1 MQMSIRWKLILTFLG
16 MTIGIFLLVE
26 LFIGTGVRRLIEKKE
41 RMALS
46 RDCRIVA
53 SVLSEQWED
62 SMNSPWL
69 DSLAARMS
77 EILQARV
84 MIYDSAGEVLS
95 VGDAPQFL
103 ETGVIEHPEVQQA
116 LQSGQALRAHV
127 EASGKILNYAYA
139 LRRGDKTLGV
149 VRLSRPID
157 SQTNFAI
164 YRMVS
169 LTGFV
174 CVALVLAIS
183 VLITGRIVEPLRR
196 MVRFASQ
203 ASANHFDKKLF
214 VPNKDELG
222 ELATALNGM
231 SQRLSK
237 TLEQITSERNHL
249 QAILAGMEEGVLVT
263 DLQGRIFLTNP
274 SFKQIFNIAGLV
286 EGKGVLE
293 IVRNV
298 TLQKALT
305 AAIRDRQAMAV
316 EFATNEVPPKFLE
329 VHVVPFGR
337 AGFAKQNGISGL
349 VAVFHD
355 VSELKQL
362 ERVRKDFVANVSH
375 ELRTPLTAIQGFTE
389 TLLEMNQID
398 STQSRQFLETINR
411 NAERMSR
418 MVEDLLEISRL
429 ESQQF
434 DEKPSLLDPAE
445 FIHGAVQSFQE
456 LAAKKSMQLQTEL
469 PEIVPPVLA
478 TKRIM
483 EQVLGNL
490 LENALKYT
498 PDGGQVTLRAIA
510 LPNEVIVHIQ
520 DTGIGIPSVDLDRVF
535 ERFYRVD
542 KGRSSDSGGTGLGL
556 SIVKHS
562 LQAIGGRV
570 WAESILGKGS
580 TFSFALRRADVAAHA
595 DEKAIEP

>member
-1 MQMSIRWKLILTFLG
+1 
-16 MTIGIFLLVE
+16 
-26 LFIGTGVRRLIEKKE
+26 
-41 RMALS
+41 
-46 RDCRIVA
+46 
-53 SVLSEQWED
+53 
-62 SMNSPWL
+62 
-69 DSLAARMS
+69 
-77 EILQARV
+77 
-84 MIYDSAGEVLS
+84 
-95 VGDAPQFL
+95 
-103 ETGVIEHPEVQQA
+103 
-116 LQSGQALRAHV
+116 
-127 EASGKILNYAYA
+127 
-139 LRRGDKTLGV
+139 
-149 VRLSRPID
+149 
-157 SQTNFAI
+157 
-164 YRMVS
+164 
-169 LTGFV
+169 
-174 CVALVLAIS
+174 
-183 VLITGRIVEPLRR
+183 
-196 MVRFASQ
+196 
-203 ASANHFDKKLF
+203 
-214 VPNKDELG
+214 
-222 ELATALNGM
+222 
-231 SQRLSK
+231 
-237 TLEQITSERNHL
+237 
-249 QAILAGMEEGVLVT
+249 
-263 DLQGRIFLTNP
+263 
-274 SFKQIFNIAGLV
+274 V

-316 EFATNEVPPKFLE
+316 EFSTNEVPPKFLE